1 MPETTAFG
9 PDELDAYLRRIGW
22 EGERRADAATLRGVH
37 LAHSRAIPFENL
49 DPLRGTVPSLAPADL
64 IAKLVRGGRRGGYCY
79 EHNMLFATVLE
90 ALGFGVT
97 LLTAR
102 VVVGAQRF
110 EDRPRTHM
118 ALLVEVAGDP
128 RPYLADVGF
137 GARGALLE
145 AVPLTADAE
154 FHDAGR
160 RHRLVHAPHR
170 GPLELWVLQANG
182 AHAAN
187 GVPKAPEAAGVAET
201 AGAVGAVG
209 VAGVA
214 GAAGVPETA
223 EAPETAGVAEGLE
236 TAGAAGVAE
245 TAGAAETAG
254 VPETAGVADGGAWQ
268 AQYAF
273 TLEPFE
279 RPDFEVINWHIAT
292 NPRSPFSSRAYV
304 QRSTPDRHLLLDGP
318 LLTETHADGSVKRRE
333 LTDETEARRV
343 LDEEFGI
350 AVPDGTRLLP

>member
-1 MPETTAFG
+1 M
-9 PDELDAYLRRIGW
+9 
-22 EGERRADAATLRGVH
+22 
-37 LAHSRAIPFENL
+37 
-49 DPLRGTVPSLAPADL
+49 
-64 IAKLVRGGRRGGYCY
+64 AKLVRDGRRGGYCY
-79 EHNMLFATVLE
+79 EHNTLLAAVLE
-90 ALGFGVT
+90 ALGFRVT

-102 VVVGAQRF
+102 VVLGARRF

-118 ALLVEVAGDP
+118 ALLVDVPGEP
-128 RPYLADVGF
+128 QPYLADVGF

-145 AVPLTADAE
+145 PVPLTADVE

-170 GPLELWVLQANG
+170 GPLELWVLEAQAHG
-182 AHAAN
+182 
-187 GVPKAPEAAGVAET
+187 GS
-201 AGAVGAVG
+201 
-209 VAGVA
+209 
-214 GAAGVPETA
+214 
-223 EAPETAGVAEGLE
+223 EGD
-236 TAGAAGVAE
+236 V
-245 TAGAAETAG
+245 
-254 VPETAGVADGGAWQ
+254 WQ

-304 QRSTPDRHLLLDGP
+304 QRVTPDRHLLLDGP
-318 LLTETHADGSVKRRE
+318 LLTETHADGTVKQRE

-350 AVPDGTRLLP
+350 AVPDGTRLLS

>member
-9 PDELDAYLRRIGW
+9 PDDLDSYLRRIGW

-49 DPLRGTVPSLAPADL
+49 DPLRGTVPSLVPADL

-79 EHNMLFATVLE
+79 EHNMLLAGVLE

-110 EDRPRTHM
+110 EERPRTHM
-118 ALLVEVAGDP
+118 ALLVEVPGDP

-137 GARGALLE
+137 GAPGALLE
-145 AVPLTADAE
+145 AVPLTTDVE

-170 GPLELWVLQANG
+170 GPLELWVLQA
-182 AHAAN
+182 HAA
-187 GVPKAPEAAGVAET
+187 T
-201 AGAVGAVG
+201 AG
-209 VAGVA
+209 
-214 GAAGVPETA
+214 
-223 EAPETAGVAEGLE
+223 TAGVSEAP
-236 TAGAAGVAE
+236 GASGQS
-245 TAGAAETAG
+245 
-254 VPETAGVADGGAWQ
+254 DGSVWQ

-292 NPRSPFSSRAYV
+292 NPRSPFSSRPYV
-304 QRSTPDRHLLLDGP
+304 QRSTPDRHLLLNGP
-318 LLTETHADGSVKRRE
+318 VLTETHPDGTAEQRE